1 MNKAITRNIVLAVL
15 MGATAAV
22 THAVA
27 PTVKMADQRGKFD
40 LQTRVPS
47 SFGEWRVDPNVT
59 PLQVDPDTQARLDR
73 IYNQTLSRTY
83 INRSGERIM
92 LSIAY
97 GGDQGDNMG
106 VHKPEV
112 CYVAQG
118 FDVRDAHMNDLATS
132 YGTLPVKQLL
142 AVAGARSEP
151 ITYWINVGNAV
162 RRPGLDQRL
171 EELKI
176 GLTGMVADGMLV
188 RVSSIDTDTAKA
200 YQLHASFVREL
211 VAAMPPQD
219 RARLIGVFPG

>member
-1 MNKAITRNIVLAVL
+1 MNKSMTKSIVLAVL
-15 MGATAAV
+15 MVSTAAL
-22 THAVA
+22 TQAVA
-27 PTVKMADQRGKFD
+27 PTKKMADQRAKFD
-40 LQTRVPS
+40 LQTQVPS
-47 SFGEWRVDPNVT
+47 AFGGWSVDPNVV
-59 PLQVDPDTQARLDR
+59 PLQVDPSTQARLDK

-83 INRSGERIM
+83 INKDGERIM

-118 FDVRDAHMNDLATS
+118 FNVRDAHMNDLPTPF
-132 YGTLPVKQLL
+132 GTLPVKQLL
-142 AVAGARSEP
+142 ATAGARSEP

-176 GLTGMVADGMLV
+176 GLTGTVADGMLV
-188 RVSSIDTDTAKA
+188 RVSSIDTDTDKA
-200 YQLHASFVREL
+200 YKLHAAFVREL

-219 RARLIGVFPG
+219 RARLIGVFRD

>member
-15 MGATAAV
+15 MAATAAV

-118 FDVRDAHMNDLATS
+118 FDVRDAHMNDLATP

-211 VAAMPPQD
+211 VAAMPSQD